1 MERIQPVL
9 LRVLAVTLS
18 LYTISTLTTMAGMEI
33 FGWTSAT
40 LVLVLL
46 VFFRKTLPLKRP
58 LLTILDYW
66 LLPLCFVIILGAFF
80 AESADADKI
89 AIIGRARFV
98 ILFLLLRIGLEVVP
112 KRYFKTVLTVML
124 GLVALIGIY
133 AIFQRFT
140 GIDLIR
146 GPGRVAVQ
154 PYPGGIT
161 YRAQGPFNHPVRFA
175 HTFVMSLC
183 FPFAVVLMGDR
194 FSKRVFGLALFALAV
209 GSVGLIWSYTRGA
222 WFSLA
227 ASFFVMALY
236 YRMRALKTLAI
247 VAAIGL
253 AAVVFSSGVILH
265 RAESVTDMKY
275 ESNALRL
282 NIWKANI
289 QMFKDHPLMG
299 VGYGIN
305 EDLNREYFDKMGIK
319 QEFTGH
325 AHNNYLQFLSGTG
338 LPGFLLF
345 IGFSL
350 SGLWIAHKGFR
361 AHRAD
366 RDAWVPMILLAA
378 LGAQIA
384 MQVGGLTETN
394 FKNAET
400 NHHFMLIVAVML
412 MLTRLPDPLAGS
424 LEPLGDAT

>member
-1 MERIQPVL
+1 
-9 LRVLAVTLS
+9 VTLS
-18 LYTISTLTTMAGMEI
+18 LYTVSTLTTMAGMEI
-33 FGWTSAT
+33 FGWTSAA

-46 VFFRKTLPLKRP
+46 TFFRGTLQLKRP
-58 LLTILDYW
+58 VLTILDYW
-66 LLPLCFVIILGAFF
+66 LLPLCLVIIVGAFF
-80 AESADADKI
+80 AESADADKV
-89 AIIGRARFV
+89 AIIGRSRFV
-98 ILFLLLRIGLEVVP
+98 ILFLLLRIGLEIVP
-112 KRYFKTVLTVML
+112 KAYFKTVLTVMV
-124 GLVALIGIY
+124 GVVGVIGVY
-133 AIFQRFT
+133 AIVQRFT
-140 GIDLIR
+140 GIDLVR
-146 GPGRVAVQ
+146 GPGHVAEQ
-154 PYPGGIT
+154 PYPGGLA
-161 YRAQGPFNHPVRFA
+161 YRAQGLFNHPVRFA

-183 FPFAVVLMGDR
+183 FPFAIVVMGER
-194 FSKRVFGLALFALAV
+194 FSKKLYIFAVIALIL

-227 ASFFVMALY
+227 AAYFIMAVC
-236 YRMRALKTLAI
+236 YRMRVKTLI
-247 VAAIGL
+247 ILAAI
-253 AAVVFSSGVILH
+253 AVIAVVFSSGVMLH
-265 RAESVTDMKY
+265 RAESITDVKY

-325 AHNNYLQFLSGTG
+325 AHNTYLQFLAGTG

-345 IGFSL
+345 LGFSL
-350 SGLWIAHKGFR
+350 SGLWIAFKNFR
-361 AHRAD
+361 LRRDD

-412 MLTRLPDPLAGS
+412 IVSRMPQSIAVSR
-424 LEPLGDAT
+424 EPFGERT